1 MENMLLISL
10 QVQKKNLEKSNSYVM
25 NSYENLMETMKWT
38 VNQTLKAMNIP
49 ESDVE
54 RVRH

>member
-1 MENMLLISL
+1 M
-10 QVQKKNLEKSNSYVM
+10 K
-25 NSYENLMETMKWT
+25 NLMETMKWT

-54 RVRH
+54 RVRHKKFQMHGVPDTGNFMQA